1 METEAQL
8 KALDGTTGTE
18 NIFVWGNAYLNQYE
32 VKEMREQ
39 LASNPRLLARFNR
52 EIIPVVHTW
61 TYKFGYSRFGNMPAV
76 YRTNETYT
84 EAPHVQA

>member
-18 NIFVWGNAYLNQYE
+18 NLFLIDNGYLSISDVEDY
-32 VKEMREQ
+32 RER
-39 LASNPRLLARFNR
+39 LAATPRKLAQFNKALKP
-52 EIIPVVHTW
+52 IVHTW
-61 TYKFGYSRFGNMPAV
+61 TYKFGYSRFGNLPAV

-84 EAPHVQA
+84 DAPHVQA